1 MSNSPDRAVVATPN
15 GDWEVR
21 IPNSPR
27 PGVRASTRSTAVEWA
42 HNITRDTGGAVIV
55 QRPRTAYGEVTP
67 MLLGRR

>member
-1 MSNSPDRAVVATPN
+1 MSNSPDRVVAATPS

-21 IPNSPR
+21 IPDSPR

-55 QRPRTAYGEVTP
+55 QRLRTAYVAANPT
-67 MLLGRR
+67 LLGVE